1 VVLQRRRRVPIARR
15 GRGIGATVSAP
26 AVVERGAPLPAP
38 LLSVQRLGRRFG
50 PGCPECLSAT
60 GDAAGTNRC
69 PRCGTV
75 VAVHGISF
83 DVGPGEV
90 LGIVG
95 ESGSGKTTLLRCI
108 HLDLEPDDGAI
119 VVDGEGDLLRSP
131 RTQRSLQ
138 TETVVMVHQ
147 NALAAGLRLGFAA
160 ESNVAERLL
169 ATGRRSFADTHDR
182 ATVLLR
188 DLEVQPARHRDPLA
202 TFSGGM
208 QQRVQLARALVSPPP
223 VLLLDEPTTGLD
235 PSVQAGLLDTVQ
247 SVADVIGG
255 ATVMVSHDLGV
266 MHVLAT
272 RVVVLHH
279 GRVVEE
285 GVTAQILEDPQH
297 PYTRL
302 LVSSRLP

>member
-1 VVLQRRRRVPIARR
+1 
-15 GRGIGATVSAP
+15 
-26 AVVERGAPLPAP
+26 
-38 LLSVQRLGRRFG
+38 
-50 PGCPECLSAT
+50 
-60 GDAAGTNRC
+60 
-69 PRCGTV
+69 
-75 VAVHGISF
+75 
-83 DVGPGEV
+83 
-90 LGIVG
+90 
-95 ESGSGKTTLLRCI
+95 
-108 HLDLEPDDGAI
+108 
-119 VVDGEGDLLRSP
+119 
-131 RTQRSLQ
+131 
-138 TETVVMVHQ
+138 
-147 NALAAGLRLGFAA
+147 
-160 ESNVAERLL
+160 
-169 ATGRRSFADTHDR
+169 
-182 ATVLLR
+182 
-188 DLEVQPARHRDPLA
+188 
-202 TFSGGM
+202 
-208 QQRVQLARALVSPPP
+208 